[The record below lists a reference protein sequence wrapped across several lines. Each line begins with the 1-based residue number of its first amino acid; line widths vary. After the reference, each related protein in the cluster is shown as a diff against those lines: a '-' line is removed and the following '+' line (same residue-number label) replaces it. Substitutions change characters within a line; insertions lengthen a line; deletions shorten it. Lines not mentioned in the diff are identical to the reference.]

1 VGTITTAFS
10 QKSAGPHQE
19 VPMDLLWPLLG
30 FCPQSQKV
38 HKKKSK
44 SMSMVLMVVEG
55 KVVFNDG
62 LHGCFLKTPQNDDPF
77 LSREKNHGVFWGN
90 PPF

>member
-1 VGTITTAFS
+1 
-10 QKSAGPHQE
+10 
-19 VPMDLLWPLLG
+19 
-30 FCPQSQKV
+30 
-38 HKKKSK
+38 
-44 SMSMVLMVVEG
+44 MSMVLMVVEG